1 MNLISPFQRFN
12 VSTLPTSH
20 WQLLSYLLLFPI
32 LVLTGC
38 GYTLGEI
45 KPSSMRRVNT
55 IAVTTFQNRTVV
67 PRLEAQTA
75 DAVVKQFQQDG
86 TYRIETSD
94 HADAI
99 LTGTIVNLQRQ
110 PKRVY
115 ASNVLQTSEFE
126 LVLTVDYVLKDRIT
140 GALLCKGTATGQVIF
155 FVNSDSI
162 NSDLVTDQ
170 NINYPIAAQRM
181 AERLVSKVSEGW

>member
-1 MNLISPFQRFN
+1 MKIFFL
-12 VSTLPTSH
+12 TLL
-20 WQLLSYLLLFPI
+20 LLSVLF
-32 LVLTGC
+32 LSGC

-94 HADAI
+94 RADAI
-99 LTGTIVNLQRQ
+99 LTGTIINLQRQ
-110 PKRVY
+110 PMRVY
-115 ASNVLQTSEFE
+115 GSNVLQTSEFD
-126 LVLTVDYVLKDRIT
+126 LVLMVEYIVKDRVT
-140 GALLCKGTATGQVIF
+140 GAILCKG
-155 FVNSDSI
+155 
-162 NSDLVTDQ
+162 
-170 NINYPIAAQRM
+170 
-181 AERLVSKVSEGW
+181 